1 MREYQISL
9 ARVSFRDFA
18 RACDTASPP
27 VTRSVGIE
35 GCSLHLPRV
44 EGEPG
49 ATRPLSAK
57 GRDTMSWTF
66 SFDDPIL
73 HRIERHL
80 TRLESM
86 MSDAQ
91 AHLDSVGAAI
101 TEAVGNVVTEIAA
114 LKDAVA
120 NGTPLDFTAL
130 DASVQALDASTD
142 VVESGETPPVAP

>member
-1 MREYQISL
+1 
-9 ARVSFRDFA
+9 
-18 RACDTASPP
+18 
-27 VTRSVGIE
+27 
-35 GCSLHLPRV
+35 
-44 EGEPG
+44 
-49 ATRPLSAK
+49 
-57 GRDTMSWTF
+57 MSWTF